1 MPGSAGD
8 TIVRAIGGLCFRDFQ
23 QILENQTLRIGIV
36 GCGKIADGHVEQIRA
51 IGRGEVVAVCDRE
64 ALMAEQLAARMRI
77 PARYTELSRMLA
89 EQRLDVVHIAT
100 PPAAHVSIACE
111 ALAAGCH
118 VFVEKPFA
126 PTTLEALAIFDCA
139 RENGRRVGVNYLYNF
154 ESPGLELEK
163 LLAEGSLGEI
173 VHLDT
178 SYGYNLGGDY
188 GLAVMADPRHWVH
201 GLPGKLFH
209 NVLDHVLAKVVTH
222 LGDDSSVQVESFRR
236 RAASGND
243 IVDAMPDELR
253 FLIRSGKVTVSG
265 MVSAHARPV
274 THALKVFGTKDSVE
288 LDYATRTL
296 VRSAQ
301 QTQPSA
307 IGRLFPAWTQARR
320 YAGNGWRNLGRFRR
334 HEFHYFEGMRVL
346 LNRYYDAIEGRG
358 PDPVPAADILRT
370 SRLIE
375 SIVAASKVAR

>member
-1 MPGSAGD
+1 M
-8 TIVRAIGGLCFRDFQ
+8 
-23 QILENQTLRIGIV
+23 RIGIV

-64 ALMAEQLAARMRI
+64 ALMAEQLAARMKI
-77 PARYTELSRMLA
+77 PARYTDLTRMLE

-100 PPAAHVSIACE
+100 PPAAHVAIACE
-111 ALAAGCH
+111 SLAAGCH

-126 PTTLEALAIFDCA
+126 PTTREAEAIFECA
-139 RENGRRVGVNYLYNF
+139 RENDRRVGVNYLYNF
-154 ESPGLELEK
+154 ETPGLELEK
-163 LLAEGSLGEI
+163 LLADGALGEI

-209 NVLDHVLAKVVTH
+209 NVLDHVLAKVVAH
-222 LGDDSSVQVESFRR
+222 LADDFTVQVESFRR
-236 RAASGND
+236 REASGHET
-243 IVDAMPDELR
+243 VDAMPDELR

-265 MVSAHARPV
+265 LVSAHARPV
-274 THALKVFGTKDSVE
+274 SHAMKVYGTLDSVE

-296 VRSAQ
+296 VRSAR

-346 LNRYYDAIEGRG
+346 LNRYYDAIEGRDT
-358 PDPVPAADILRT
+358 DPVPAEHVLRT

-375 SIVAASKVAR
+375 SIVAASKGAP